1 MPKLNDN
8 VKHNLYNGR
17 VIDKESD
24 DIMFFDDTH
33 EYISK
38 KDGVKGVSVTTLI
51 HHYTNPFDEDF
62 WSSYK
67 ALEALL
73 PEDLFYVVKPSLLAS
88 KKFSKE
94 YITKFKIDPKKFE
107 KKKQEILDGY
117 EKNRVESCERGTKIH
132 ANIESSFYAG
142 NKKEIKKYGVG
153 GSLPIYEGR
162 YPTKV
167 EAGVYPEYLVSY
179 RKDDF
184 LLTGQV
190 DICWID
196 HDGNLYI
203 GDHKT
208 NRKIEMKSYY
218 DKKTKSSVK
227 MKFPLN
233 NIDDV
238 NGRVYELQLSTYAWM
253 LQQNNP
259 ELKVKRLFIH
269 WIDHDGKESFIDV
282 DYRKSDV
289 ERMIKH
295 YMKHLKIQK
304 ELDRDKPFII

>member
-8 VKHNLYNGR
+8 AKHNLYNGR

-51 HHYTNPFDEDF
+51 HYYTNPFDEDF

-107 KKKQEILDGY
+107 KKRQEILDGY

-190 DICWID
+190 DIC
-196 HDGNLYI
+196 
-203 GDHKT
+203 
-208 NRKIEMKSYY
+208 
-218 DKKTKSSVK
+218 
-227 MKFPLN
+227 
-233 NIDDV
+233 
-238 NGRVYELQLSTYAWM
+238 
-253 LQQNNP
+253 
-259 ELKVKRLFIH
+259 
-269 WIDHDGKESFIDV
+269 
-282 DYRKSDV
+282 
-289 ERMIKH
+289 
-295 YMKHLKIQK
+295 
-304 ELDRDKPFII
+304 